1 MAFINSLMAA
11 VAMAGHVV
19 PLSATSELNL
29 GVRRQG
35 VGMSEVSKAPRPD
48 QALAKV
54 NGVEIK
60 ASEIEDLLWEARG
73 AEILTEFIYYR
84 VAKQEADRLKIIVT
98 DSEVN
103 EAVAKE
109 LKSLKANFPEGT
121 SDEDALAQGG
131 QSSGRLR
138 LATRTNLLLTKIAF
152 SDFDPKLYVRV
163 STIIVKPKSNSAADL
178 STAILACQSAYSRL
192 QKGEKWE
199 TLVDELVEE
208 TQGRQA
214 RGYLGWRLISAF
226 PEESQKEF
234 LTIKDAGVTKPVQT
248 SNGIQIFRIEGRGS
262 SLKTGDLDQM
272 KLELGEILRNNAVN
286 KISKTLKVERLY
298 PAPKKAGTP

>member
-11 VAMAGHVV
+11 VAMAGHLV
-19 PLSATSELNL
+19 PLSATSEFNL

-35 VGMSEVSKAPRPD
+35 VGMSEVPKAPRPD

-73 AEILTEFIYYR
+73 AGILTEFIYYR

-131 QSSGRLR
+131 QSAGRLR

-152 SDFDPKLYVRV
+152 
-163 STIIVKPKSNSAADL
+163 
-178 STAILACQSAYSRL
+178 
-192 QKGEKWE
+192 W
-199 TLVDELVEE
+199 
-208 TQGRQA
+208 
-214 RGYLGWRLISAF
+214 ISAF
-226 PEESQKEF
+226 LICQ
-234 LTIKDAGVTKPVQT
+234 L
-248 SNGIQIFRIEGRGS
+248 
-262 SLKTGDLDQM
+262 L
-272 KLELGEILRNNAVN
+272 
-286 KISKTLKVERLY
+286 
-298 PAPKKAGTP
+298 

>member
-1 MAFINSLMAA
+1 
-11 VAMAGHVV
+11 
-19 PLSATSELNL
+19 
-29 GVRRQG
+29 
-35 VGMSEVSKAPRPD
+35 MSEVPKAPRPD

-131 QSSGRLR
+131 QSAGRLR

-152 SDFDPKLYVRV
+152 ADFDPKLYVRV
-163 STIIVKPKSNSAADL
+163 STIIVKPKSNSASDL
-178 STAILACQSAYSRL
+178 STAISACQSAYSRL

-234 LTIKDAGVTKPVQT
+234 LTIKDGGVTKPVQT

-298 PAPKKAGTP
+298 PAPKKSGTP